1 MNQFDQ
7 ERELKTMP
15 LTLEQFLNELL
26 TLMKQDY
33 PHHFQRMVADTEG
46 LTWLQTLDNEKTLI
60 RVTAD
65 DVVIG
70 CQNMPKNVDVQIN
83 LYRKSLF
90 DLLEGRITLDKA
102 LQTKEVEAFG
112 EPATLLKCYR
122 IFEQILL
129 LSRLSPRFYF
139 LTYRLR

>member
-70 CQNMPKNVDVQIN
+70 YQNVPKNVDVQIN